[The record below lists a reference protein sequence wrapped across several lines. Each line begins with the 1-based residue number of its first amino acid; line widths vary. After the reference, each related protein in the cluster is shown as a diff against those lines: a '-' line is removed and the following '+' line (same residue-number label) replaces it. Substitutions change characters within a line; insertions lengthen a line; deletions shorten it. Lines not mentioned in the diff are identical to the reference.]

1 MKTFIKLLTYIGI
14 ICMINSCSSF
24 KEEKAQGLKT
34 IHVEV
39 DNLRDDVKL
48 SEFAEAKLV
57 PLPTSDEILIG
68 GKFNRIKASNKS
80 IYISDGDAIYRF
92 SRSGEYLGKIAQKG
106 QGPKHIR

>member
-34 IHVEV
+34 IHMEV
-39 DNLRDDVKL
+39 DNLL
-48 SEFAEAKLV
+48 
-57 PLPTSDEILIG
+57 G
-68 GKFNRIKASNKS
+68 GKFNRIKASDKS
-80 IYISDGDAIYRF
+80 ICISDGDAIYRF

>member
-1 MKTFIKLLTYIGI
+1 
-14 ICMINSCSSF
+14 MINSCSSF

-57 PLPTSDEILIG
+57 PLQIRMKYSSVENSTESRLQTNPSTSAMEMPFTVFHVRVNTLE
-68 GKFNRIKASNKS
+68 K
-80 IYISDGDAIYRF
+80 
-92 SRSGEYLGKIAQKG
+92 
-106 QGPKHIR
+106 